1 MRHILE
7 ELVTALDRDETVIL
21 AGIIRS
27 SGSAPR
33 TAGARMLIRQNGNL
47 SGSVG
52 GGALEG
58 ACQQKAAEMLA
69 KETEYHELKFTLT
82 ALSAADAGMIC
93 GGAVTVLLQRITPT
107 YRSIFSRLLAAY
119 KQGEQTMLITALPE
133 NGKTGQLLT
142 LTGDDDGSVPPD
154 LRKELLRKPR
164 RISFLI
170 EFAGQ
175 ELFVEPLLRPGTVHL
190 IGAGHV
196 ALATAVC
203 ADFSGFEVV
212 VKDDRAEFANVER
225 YPQARE
231 VKVLASFDNCL
242 GALGPD
248 DYVVI
253 VTRGHLHDRDVLA
266 QALRTRA
273 GYIGMIGSSRKR
285 EGVYRSLLADGYTEN
300 DLKRVHCP
308 IGLTIGA
315 DTPEE
320 IAVSIVAEMIKYRAG
335 LSE

>member
-1 MRHILE
+1 MRHILK
-7 ELVTALDRDETVIL
+7 ELVAALERNEAVIF

-33 TAGARMLIRQNGNL
+33 SSGARMLIRQDGHFF
-47 SGSVG
+47 GSVG

-58 ACQQKAAEMLA
+58 ACQEKAAEMLA
-69 KETEYHELKFTLT
+69 QGKEYHELKFELT

-93 GGAVTVLLQRITPT
+93 GGMVTVLLQRITQAQIG
-107 YRSIFSRLLAAY
+107 IFSRLLETFN
-119 KQGEQTMLITALPE
+119 QGRQSMLITILPQ
-133 NGKTGQLLT
+133 NDHLLQLLA
-142 LTGDDDGSVPPD
+142 LTDDDDGSVPLL

-164 RISFLI
+164 RLSFLM
-170 EFAGQ
+170 EFEGQ
-175 ELFVEPLLRPGTVHL
+175 ELFVEPLLRPVTVHL

-203 ADFSGFEVV
+203 ASFSGFEVV
-212 VKDDRAEFANVER
+212 VKDDRAEFANAER

-231 VKVLASFDNCL
+231 VVVLDSFADCFGEL
-242 GALGPD
+242 GAD

-266 QALRTRA
+266 QALRTGA

-285 EGVYRSLLADGYTEN
+285 EGVYRSLLDGGYTED
-300 DLKRVHCP
+300 DLQRVHCP
-308 IGLTIGA
+308 IGLAIGA

-320 IAVSIVAEMIKYRAG
+320 IAVSIVAEMIKKRAG
-335 LSE
+335 LSG